1 MIHLK
6 TFNILLTPLLAVWLA
21 ACTLTEPPD
30 LTARNLVEQAAQTL
44 ERFRA
49 HKELKGYADFLPG
62 AAAVV
67 ILPQVLKASFIGG
80 GEAGNGVLVARKPD
94 GSWSDPAFHT
104 LGAASIGLQIGVQ
117 DTALVLII
125 RSPGALDS
133 ILRHQGKLGADIGA
147 SVGVAG
153 IGLEAS
159 TTSNLGV
166 DVLAFANTNMGAYM
180 GGSLEGSVL
189 AIRRDLNEA
198 YYGVGAKPHE
208 ILSGQR
214 KAPGAKRLIE
224 MLGR

>member
-1 MIHLK
+1 MKHL
-6 TFNILLTPLLAVWLA
+6 NLLLLPFLTIWLS
-21 ACTLTEPPD
+21 ACAITEPPE

-49 HKELKGYADFLPG
+49 HKDLKGYADFLPN

-80 GEAGNGVLVARKPD
+80 GEAGNGVLVARKAD
-94 GSWSDPAFHT
+94 GSWSDPTFHT
-104 LGAASIGLQIGVQ
+104 LGAASVGFQIGIQ
-117 DTALVLII
+117 DTALVLIV
-125 RSPGALDS
+125 RSPGALDA

-147 SVGVAG
+147 SIGVAG

-166 DVLAFANTNMGAYM
+166 DILAFANTNMGVYI
-180 GGSLEGSVL
+180 GSSLEGSVL

-208 ILSGQR
+208 ILSGAR